1 MRGLRRL
8 PVRCSARSLPASMQP
23 SDVKT
28 LAAAAFAL
36 GFRVLELEGLIQ
48 ALLDEINQSAVDQ
61 RQTQGIDHDFHAA
74 RFENRI
80 FRMNLLVIIHDIG
93 ESRAAGLLDSDTQSD
108 AGSALRQVRSNPV
121 SRRFRQQYR
130 HTAPPSR
137 YDPICGRCAINN
149 TPGTRTHGT
158 RARFSQHLT
167 YGVGRASYNGREP
180 ALGSI
185 ALRNPWRQPGF
196 FSK

>member
-1 MRGLRRL
+1 MRGLGRL

-80 FRMNLLVIIHDIG
+80 FRMNFVGIIHDIG

-108 AGSALRQVRSNPV
+108 TGSALRQVRSNPY
-121 SRRFRQQYR
+121 SRRFGQQYR
-130 HTAPPSR
+130 HTAPPSGYAHMWPLR
-137 YDPICGRCAINN
+137 Y
-149 TPGTRTHGT
+149 
-158 RARFSQHLT
+158 
-167 YGVGRASYNGREP
+167 
-180 ALGSI
+180 
-185 ALRNPWRQPGF
+185 
-196 FSK
+196 K